1 MKRMLHVCLLAAGFP
16 LLAAIANASPIEGTW
31 EGDLHGVKAITLIVH
46 ETGGHMGGNVV
57 FYILRDEGSGW
68 HTGSPSPAV
77 ALQAVQWDGALLRF
91 TVQGSNG
98 QPVALGMKLK
108 GAHTA
113 ELNRKPTADMP
124 ELTVSLRK
132 R

>member
-31 EGDLHGVKAITLIVH
+31 EGDLHGVKAISLTVH
-46 ETGGHMGGNVV
+46 ETGGHM
-57 FYILRDEGSGW
+57 FYIVRDEGSGW
-68 HTGSPSPAV
+68 HTGLPSPAI

-98 QPVALGMKLK
+98 EPVALEMKLN
-108 GAHTA
+108 GANTA
-113 ELNRKPTADMP
+113 ELNRKATADMP
-124 ELTVSLRK
+124 EVTVSLR
-132 R
+132 RR